1 MHGDPPT
8 LPEEGYSEEAHAF
21 VHACLDKN
29 PSKRPSYS
37 TLLRHPWL
45 APLMQPPTES
55 NGTEATSAAPSA
67 GQPGGPDTSTA
78 TEDEEVA
85 EWVKERIE
93 RRQRGTYKR
102 QRNLHCM
109 QWPWMQCPV
118 ALCLMI
124 PPRSHHFL
132 RLIPSGQLIFYNT

>member
-93 RRQRGTYKR
+93 RRQRGHLQEAEKPA
-102 QRNLHCM
+102 LHA
-109 QWPWMQCPV
+109 V
-118 ALCLMI
+118 ALDAVPGSPL
-124 PPRSHHFL
+124 L
-132 RLIPSGQLIFYNT
+132 DDPSSLPSLS